1 MNPAQIP
8 QRPFALLVTHAAL
21 GSELIRTV
29 EAILGAQSDVLV
41 LSNDGYSSDALS
53 RAIEERVRAVPGE
66 RPVVLF
72 TDLAAGSC
80 GIASRRADLYLFAAP
95 EGARASALSVSEAL
109 LPSTLATIESERS
122 FLLFPGPEEPLRLKE
137 GGFPLAEVNVGG
149 LHHAPGKIEVLPY
162 VHVSPMEREALLAL
176 ERLGVRVTAQ
186 DLPTNPA
193 RRLAPLLGEAA

>member
-1 MNPAQIP
+1 LLARIDDRLIHGQVVHGWGGPL
-8 QRPFALLVTHAAL
+8 RPTWIGIV
-21 GSELIRTV
+21 
-29 EAILGAQSDVLV
+29 SDSL
-41 LSNDGYSSDALS
+41 
-53 RAIEERVRAVPGE
+53 RADP
-66 RPVVLF
+66 
-72 TDLAAGSC
+72 
-80 GIASRRADLYLFAAP
+80 RRADLYLFAAP

-149 LHHAPGKIEVLPY
+149 LHYAPGKIEVLPY

-193 RRLAPLLGEAA
+193 RRLAPFLGEAA